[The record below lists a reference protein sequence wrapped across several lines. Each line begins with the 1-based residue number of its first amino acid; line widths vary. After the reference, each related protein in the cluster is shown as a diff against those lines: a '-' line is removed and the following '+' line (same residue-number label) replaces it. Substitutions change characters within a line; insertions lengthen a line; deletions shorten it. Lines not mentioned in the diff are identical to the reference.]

1 MKIFRDI
8 EESPWI
14 GFLDD
19 LSDFW
24 VVVFW
29 FYQGFWYRH
38 RFIKIGPDFRNWR
51 KSNEN
56 NRVRV
61 G

>member
-1 MKIFRDI
+1 MKIFWAI
-8 EESPWI
+8 EQSRWI

-19 LSDFW
+19 LADVW

-38 RFIKIGPDFRNWR
+38 KFLKIGPDFRNWR
-51 KSNEN
+51 KSNGYN
-56 NRVRV
+56 HV
-61 G
+61 